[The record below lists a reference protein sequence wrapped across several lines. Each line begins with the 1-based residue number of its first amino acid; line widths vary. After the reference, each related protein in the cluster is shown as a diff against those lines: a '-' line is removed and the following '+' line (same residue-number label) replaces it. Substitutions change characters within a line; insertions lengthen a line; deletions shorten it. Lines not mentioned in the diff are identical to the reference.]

1 MSNSKRAPA
10 YEKQN
15 SMPSGSLRYR
25 RKEGQIQPKKLHRKI
40 KLGFRHIL
48 LSFIF
53 LTGFFFFLQ
62 QVFLFAISWDKLEIK
77 DVNISCRNQTIKDN
91 VQDIIEDYTFGNILL
106 FDSNNLQ
113 EIIESLTRV
122 KNVIIRKIFPLS
134 LDISIEERKPFA
146 VLQKEF
152 LFVIDTEG
160 VIVSRLE
167 AHNISLPLL
176 FDESN
181 FKDYYREKIDLA
193 RECLENMTLEE
204 RQNIEILNL
213 SENLNVKVKMR
224 DSLTWLVLGNN
235 HFCENI
241 RRFQAEKAHLE
252 RYGELEYVDLR
263 FQDRFFI
270 KPLKNYSTKDM
281 ATTAKE
287 TNDAK
292 N

>member
-10 YEKQN
+10 YKKQN
-15 SMPSGSLRYR
+15 SRSPGSQHYR

-40 KLGFRHIL
+40 RLGFRHIF

-77 DVNISCRNQTIKDN
+77 DINISCENQAIKNN
-91 VQDIIEDYTFGNILL
+91 VQDIIEDFTFGNILL

-113 EIIESLTRV
+113 ETIESLTRV

-224 DSLTWLVLGNN
+224 DSFTWLVLGNN
-235 HFCENI
+235 NFGENI
-241 RRFQAEKAHLE
+241 RRFQAEKTYLE
-252 RYGELEYVDLR
+252 RYGDLEYVDLR

-270 KPLKNYSTKDM
+270 KPLRNYSIKDM

-287 TNDAK
+287 VI
-292 N
+292 

>member
-1 MSNSKRAPA
+1 MSISKSAPA
-10 YEKQN
+10 YERLNLQ
-15 SMPSGSLRYR
+15 PSGSLHYR
-25 RKEGQIQPKKLHRKI
+25 RNEGQIQPKKLHRKI
-40 KLGFRHIL
+40 RLGFRHIF

-77 DVNISCRNQTIKDN
+77 DINISCENQAIKNN
-91 VQDIIEDYTFGNILL
+91 VQDIIEDFTFGNILL

-113 EIIESLTRV
+113 ETIESLTRV

-224 DSLTWLVLGNN
+224 DSFTWLVLGNN
-235 HFCENI
+235 NFGENI
-241 RRFQAEKAHLE
+241 RRFQAEKTYLE
-252 RYGELEYVDLR
+252 RYGDLEYVDLR

-270 KPLKNYSTKDM
+270 KPLRNYSIKDM

-287 TNDAK
+287 VI
-292 N
+292 